1 MLQGKN
7 TLGYRHIN
15 TFVCRIYLTSCCLR
29 FISWRKEKTIDSRSY
44 EFILNVFFWPLLL
57 IGDNMQSVLHTIH
70 FICFSSYSELNLIE
84 NNSSS
89 DSMSPFHYYFCRKI
103 ATNPNEIVA
112 INTPYRVTYSCWD
125 DQKSYTHNIHCVV
138 VVLET
143 DFSMIS
149 LILFCYVIWYII
161 LLSSS
166 RRRKVMWVA
175 VMIFTHG
182 RVKDI

>member
-1 MLQGKN
+1 MIK
-7 TLGYRHIN
+7 
-15 TFVCRIYLTSCCLR
+15 
-29 FISWRKEKTIDSRSY
+29 
-44 EFILNVFFWPLLL
+44 
-57 IGDNMQSVLHTIH
+57 
-70 FICFSSYSELNLIE
+70 
-84 NNSSS
+84 
-89 DSMSPFHYYFCRKI
+89 
-103 ATNPNEIVA
+103 
-112 INTPYRVTYSCWD
+112 
-125 DQKSYTHNIHCVV
+125 KSYTHNIRCVV

-182 RVKDI
+182 RVKDIYGKTNIVNRHRPRERIISMYDLIIHRTNIGLRLVVQLKTSTPAFSIYYKFILMFCIYIIAVYRRYI